1 MGDQSSDNLTVSCR
15 PPSYCDSSTEQFM
28 AHLTDPPEVSLP
40 SDMVQTIPPLQALSN
55 TIDSDAP
62 PVHTD
67 VIAAIT
73 FSNRRRRHA
82 RIYSCSKCSK
92 KFARYSS
99 AKNHCKGFTWACS
112 KCGTEIHT
120 RNNVK
125 RHMKR
130 CDRRLAKSK
139 KVVEPDSRPSICSMC
154 KKEYKN
160 ANALRS
166 HMYFM
171 HERPAGEFKC
181 KECDFSCNILHY
193 LKRHITLKHSNS
205 STFDCTR
212 CAFTC
217 HSENGLNRH
226 TRRVHIPVQDSN
238 DSSSDQNSN
247 NSSSDKS
254 YIDSTDS
261 ESE

>member
-1 MGDQSSDNLTVSCR
+1 
-15 PPSYCDSSTEQFM
+15 
-28 AHLTDPPEVSLP
+28 
-40 SDMVQTIPPLQALSN
+40 
-55 TIDSDAP
+55 
-62 PVHTD
+62 
-67 VIAAIT
+67 
-73 FSNRRRRHA
+73 
-82 RIYSCSKCSK
+82 
-92 KFARYSS
+92 
-99 AKNHCKGFTWACS
+99 
-112 KCGTEIHT
+112 
-120 RNNVK
+120 
-125 RHMKR
+125 MKR

-139 KVVEPDSRPSICSMC
+139 KVVEPDSRPSICSIC

-166 HMYFM
+166 HKYFM

-226 TRRVHIPVQDSN
+226 MKRVHSPVQDSN
-238 DSSSDQNSN
+238 DSSSDQDSN

-254 YIDSTDS
+254 YIDTTDS